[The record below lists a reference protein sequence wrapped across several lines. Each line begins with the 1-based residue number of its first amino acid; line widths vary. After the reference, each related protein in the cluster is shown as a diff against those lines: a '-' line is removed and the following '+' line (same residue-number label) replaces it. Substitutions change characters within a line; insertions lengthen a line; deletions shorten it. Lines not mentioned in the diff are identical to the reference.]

1 MSLLIKCLLFI
12 LRQISPRVFLLQAC
26 PEMNSSSTG
35 QQYIFTMVIYSSL
48 FVGRWAEAL
57 ILHIHIY
64 KFFFCQ
70 DTLGIGK
77 FQELCLAGLKQKAIR
92 AFFICMALYM
102 LITSLSIPILG
113 IILEI
118 QHGRGLNCKKYIYEY
133 HAVYW
138 ILDIVRYLHD
148 VAVRIIMFL
157 ATIVIGQIWSLELQT
172 VEKENNLNE
181 PANYTEYLA
190 DRNIVCEDH
199 QTRTIDYA
207 KRGREVERILE
218 IFQTWFVLPWLLF
231 FVGSSLDT
239 DHILRSWKDGS
250 GSNSDGQYD
259 FSEITFM
266 VYNFNQIFLLTFTF
280 LCSKKMNTNHY
291 KYFSRSRYQQLDK
304 FKTAS
309 KMAFASLNKI
319 EKEDHFDFVPRIW
332 GTSVKIPINNS
343 IYIVVLFVGVFFT
356 VVEGL
361 I

>member
-1 MSLLIKCLLFI
+1 
-12 LRQISPRVFLLQAC
+12 
-26 PEMNSSSTG
+26 
-35 QQYIFTMVIYSSL
+35 MVIYNSL
-48 FVGRWAEAL
+48 FLGRWAEAL

-64 KFFFCQ
+64 KFFFSQ
-70 DTLGIGK
+70 DTLSIGK
-77 FQELCLAGLKQKAIR
+77 FQELCLEGLKQKAILS
-92 AFFICMALYM
+92 ALFTFMALYM
-102 LITSLSIPILG
+102 LIHSLSIPILG

-118 QHGRGLNCKKYIYEY
+118 QHGRGLNCKKYIYE
-133 HAVYW
+133 HHTVYW
-138 ILDIVRYLHD
+138 IFDIVRYLHD
-148 VAVRIIMFL
+148 VAVRILIFL
-157 ATIVIGQIWSLELQT
+157 ATIVIGQIWSKELQT
-172 VEKENNLNE
+172 VEEENDSNE
-181 PANYTEYLA
+181 PTDYMEYLA
-190 DRNIVCEDH
+190 DRGIVCEDH
-199 QTRTIDYA
+199 QTRTKDYA
-207 KRGREVERILE
+207 KRGCEVERILE
-218 IFQTWFVLPWLLF
+218 IFQTWFVIPWLLY

-239 DHILRSWKDGS
+239 DHILRSWKD

-280 LCSKKMNTNHY
+280 LCSKKMNTSHY

-332 GTSVKIPINNS
+332 GTSVKVSINNS